1 MIHTQIQDNH
11 EIHLDV
17 LPFDEILVALIH
29 KLRLGMEATVD
40 GGSDFAGSY
49 VINAG
54 KTMSFLPPMTGNG
67 KFIPPIKMVMT
78 GGWFM
83 ALFYPHY

>member
-1 MIHTQIQDNH
+1 MIDH
-11 EIHLDV
+11 V
-17 LPFDEILVALIH
+17 GKRKCH
-29 KLRLGMEATVD
+29 K
-40 GGSDFAGSY
+40 
-49 VINAG
+49 
-54 KTMSFLPPMTGNG
+54 PPMTGNG